1 MAWIC
6 TWRVQVLSDVHWDV
20 LVPHK
25 AILKAVRGKDQGPI
39 HMYPEGTLSAVLGD
53 VKIVRIPLYHQAL
66 ESAIE
71 TAAPSMVNLSHQ
83 LVHIRY
89 EGHNDKVIHVL
100 HNARHDTP
108 QHVRDA
114 VMH

>member
-39 HMYPEGTLSAVLGD
+39 HMYPEGTLSAVLCD

-66 ESAIE
+66 EPAIE
-71 TAAPSMVNLSHQ
+71 TAAPSMVNLSHKLLSL
-83 LVHIRY
+83 LVVEPDPSVSKDLERFIC
-89 EGHNDKVIHVL
+89 D
-100 HNARHDTP
+100 
-108 QHVRDA
+108 
-114 VMH
+114 